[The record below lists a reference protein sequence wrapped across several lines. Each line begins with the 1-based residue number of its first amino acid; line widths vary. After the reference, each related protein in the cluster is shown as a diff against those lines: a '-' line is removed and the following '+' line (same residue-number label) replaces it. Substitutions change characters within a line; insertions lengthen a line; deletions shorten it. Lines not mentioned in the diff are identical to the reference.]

1 MDHLQK
7 SWCNLRV
14 DNSFLTE
21 IQIYINRRPTQTKH
35 FCPGDL
41 PGQNTHAFQADKQ
54 MASRVRGTAGFASAG
69 RGGKS
74 LCPSAS
80 VE

>member
-1 MDHLQK
+1 M
-7 SWCNLRV
+7 
-14 DNSFLTE
+14 LTADP
-21 IQIYINRRPTQTKH
+21 RRHNADKP
-35 FCPGDL
+35 FL

-54 MASRVRGTAGFASAG
+54 MASRVSGTAGFASAG